1 MMGLKEMFRGMG
13 TLVHPA
19 YVGSGCVYGISFDY
33 SECVLGTL
41 QAVDGRSC
49 PVCFRCP
56 VCAAFGNNI
65 VLSHTC
71 FVEVGL
77 VFMQNLLVSPL
88 PCICIAAVSSGFIPE
103 ALPLYL

>member
-1 MMGLKEMFRGMG
+1 MR
-13 TLVHPA
+13 LVL
-19 YVGSGCVYGISFDY
+19 IIQN
-33 SECVLGTL
+33 VLNALG
-41 QAVDGRSC
+41 AVDGRSC

-88 PCICIAAVSSGFIPE
+88 PHFCVAAASAGFIAE
-103 ALPLYL
+103 ALHLYSCIIKV